1 MQDYGTLPAT
11 RNSRNS
17 ATVVITPQNSLA
29 ESAKVFLVLPLER
42 VTGRTEAMREGHFIP
57 APAVHSSLNALLH
70 FPAPPT
76 YRYSKRRLRRRQQ
89 SAIALSAPTYCAR
102 EMTVTVLDA
111 RHL

>member
-57 APAVHSSLNALLH
+57 APAVHSSLNDLLH
-70 FPAPPT
+70 FPAPQRT
-76 YRYSKRRLRRRQQ
+76 GIQ
-89 SAIALSAPTYCAR
+89 SAALGVGSSRQSPCPH
-102 EMTVTVLDA
+102 
-111 RHL
+111 RHTALGR